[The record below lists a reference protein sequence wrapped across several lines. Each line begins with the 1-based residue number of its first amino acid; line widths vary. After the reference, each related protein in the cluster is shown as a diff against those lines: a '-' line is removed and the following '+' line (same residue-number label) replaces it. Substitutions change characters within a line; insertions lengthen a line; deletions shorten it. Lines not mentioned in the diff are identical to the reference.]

1 MNLISKSA
9 AGFRELNHTADWELE
24 VWAPNLPDLL
34 YQAALGMYTLSNIQ
48 LKEVPTTTKS
58 TTISADDPEEML
70 VSFLSE
76 LLFFMEDEG
85 LASDAMDLSIV
96 DDSLT
101 ANIACKPLASQGK
114 EIKAVTYHNL
124 SIVKTAAGYRTRI
137 VFDV

>member
-1 MNLISKSA
+1 MPETSA
-9 AGFRELNHTADWELE
+9 GYLEIEHTADWELE
-24 VWAPNLPDLL
+24 VWAPNLPELL
-34 YQAALGMYTLSNIQ
+34 YQAAVGMYALSNVQ
-48 LKEVPTTTKS
+48 LEASPSTAKT
-58 TTISADDPEEML
+58 TTISAPDPEELL

-76 LLFFMEDEG
+76 LLFLLEDEG
-85 LASDAMDLSIV
+85 LACDDMDLSIE